1 MTDQFTTLLAQ
12 LRDLNES
19 VVSIKDKITLD
30 RQAAEALRQSRFE
43 EPKEETE

>member
-19 VVSIKDKITLD
+19 VTSIKDKITLD
-30 RQAAEALRQSRFE
+30 RQAAEALRQGRSE

>member
-19 VVSIKDKITLD
+19 IRATKDKVASD
-30 RQAAEALRQSRFE
+30 RQAAELLRQGRLE

>member
-19 VVSIKDKITLD
+19 VISIKDKITLD
-30 RQAAEALRQSRFE
+30 RQAAELLRQGRPE
-43 EPKEETE
+43 EPKEEIE